1 MQQFPQLLFWSSADS
16 TMLLSPSYLQQQA
29 ALADSFTRACC
40 APGLCWCRDV
50 IWFRCLLAH
59 TPALFPLNLASL
71 PVARQNSIQTWSI
84 LNCVCVLHHL
94 WWWDFL
100 YHISQYHLSGIF
112 SPSTVLPVVSSGH
125 LLLKS
130 KPITSQ
136 NILCTCSFFQ
146 RRYIAC
152 FSLEAVGMFLI

>member
-71 PVARQNSIQTWSI
+71 PVARQNGIQTWSI

-94 WWWDFL
+94 CGE
-100 YHISQYHLSGIF
+100 ISF
-112 SPSTVLPVVSSGH
+112 TTSPSTTCQGFFPQVLYYLWLAVVIFSWKANQ
-125 LLLKS
+125 LLLRIFFVLAHS
-130 KPITSQ
+130 FREG
-136 NILCTCSFFQ
+136 ILHVSPWKLLG
-146 RRYIAC
+146 C
-152 FSLEAVGMFLI
+152 F